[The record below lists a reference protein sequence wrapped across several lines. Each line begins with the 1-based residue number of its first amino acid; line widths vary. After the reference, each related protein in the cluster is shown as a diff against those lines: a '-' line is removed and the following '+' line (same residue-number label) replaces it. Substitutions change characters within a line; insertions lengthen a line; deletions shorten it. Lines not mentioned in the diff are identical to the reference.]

1 VTHSSK
7 LRHSS
12 YSKARKTLQQVLW
25 QPRVRIFG
33 SDRSAPAACSSDSA
47 GGGAGL
53 ASAAGGAAL
62 ASSAAGA
69 SDAGGLNEDADGLKL
84 NDAAPGLKENDG
96 FAFVSAAGG
105 TASA

>member
-1 VTHSSK
+1 
-7 LRHSS
+7 
-12 YSKARKTLQQVLW
+12 
-25 QPRVRIFG
+25 
-33 SDRSAPAACSSDSA
+33 
-47 GGGAGL
+47 
-53 ASAAGGAAL
+53 L